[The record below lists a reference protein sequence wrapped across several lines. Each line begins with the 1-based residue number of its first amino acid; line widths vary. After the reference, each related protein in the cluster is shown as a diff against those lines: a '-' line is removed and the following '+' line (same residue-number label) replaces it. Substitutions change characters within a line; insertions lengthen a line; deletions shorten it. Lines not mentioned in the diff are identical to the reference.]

1 MERQHQIKRTLAAP
15 ESIDAV
21 RRLLAEGMHA
31 NRSALVHATCNH
43 FGFVDARGRAQ
54 TAGCV
59 KALRELEHAGHFVLP
74 AAGPRGR
81 RRGQLG
87 SARRLGVPVPEPH
100 DMPALAGD
108 VRGLALVKVQTL
120 EQLRL
125 WNELMA
131 REHPQGAGPL
141 VGAQLRYLIESEH
154 GWLGG
159 LGFAAAALNLADR
172 DRWIGWDAAT
182 RREHLHR
189 VVGMARFL
197 IRRSVR
203 CHNLASR
210 VLGMAARAVAADY
223 ETQYGYRP
231 WLLESFVDTE
241 QFLGTCYQAA
251 NWLAVGHSRGR
262 GRQDRAHQATKSVKA
277 IYVYALAAD
286 WRERMGVPE
295 PRGPEPLHP
304 GEGLDGHEWAQHEF
318 GGADLGDLR
327 LQRRLVECARA
338 LGVQPGR
345 AFCGAASGDVAAV
358 KAYYRF
364 IGLPDAEEAV
374 TMQAM
379 LAPHRQRTLQRMM
392 AQPLVLCVQDG
403 TELNYTNLAQCQ
415 GLGSLG
421 TNQTGARSMG
431 LHLHSTLAL
440 TAEGLPLGV
449 LDASCQ
455 APPARDAD
463 DQRTSAN
470 IPIEEKK
477 TFDWI
482 QGLRQCEQA
491 AARMPQTRL
500 VSVMDREADFFELFD
515 EQRRRDKVDLLVR
528 AKHDRCIN
536 DPLSAEQ
543 RTLFDQVRSGPVMS
557 RLVIAVPRQSSRPKK
572 SKSQA
577 RAGHPKRMAQVQLR
591 HREVVLPPPKHH
603 AGKPALRLWVVHV
616 RETRAPAGAARLEW
630 FLLSTRAI
638 TTVEQA
644 CECLRWYCL
653 RWRIEDWHR
662 VLKSGCRVEA
672 LQHKTATR
680 LKRAI
685 AFNLVIAWRIMLLT
699 LLGRQAPE
707 LPADV
712 LFSDLE
718 IEVLQAYAK
727 KTASNDPYCS
737 ARPSAS

>member
-1 MERQHQIKRTLAAP
+1 MERQHQIKRTLATP

-21 RRLLAEGMHA
+21 RRLLADGMHA
-31 NRSALVHATCNH
+31 NRSALVHATCKH

-54 TAGCV
+54 TSGCG

-81 RRGQLG
+81 RPGQLG

-131 REHPQGAGPL
+131 SEHPQGAGPL
-141 VGAQLRYLIESEH
+141 VGAQLRYLIQSEH

-241 QFLGTCYQAA
+241 QFLGACCQAA
-251 NWLAVGHSRGR
+251 NWLAVGHSQGR
-262 GRQDRAHQATKSVKA
+262 GRQDRGHEKAKSVKA
-277 IYVYALAAD
+277 IYVYALAAN

-295 PRGPEPLHP
+295 PRGPEPLQP
-304 GEGLDGHEWAQHEF
+304 GEGLDGHEWAHNEF

-327 LQRRLVECARA
+327 LQRRLVESARA
-338 LGVQPGR
+338 LGDQPGR

-364 IGLPDAEEAV
+364 IGLPHAEEAV
-374 TMQAM
+374 TMQTM

-403 TELNYTNLAQCQ
+403 TQLNYTNLAQCQ
-415 GLGSLG
+415 GLGALG
-421 TNQTGARSMG
+421 SNQTGARSMG

-440 TAEGLPLGV
+440 TAEGVPLGV
-449 LDASCQ
+449 LDANCQ
-455 APPARDAD
+455 APLARDAD
-463 DQRTSAN
+463 DQRKSAN

-491 AARMPQTRL
+491 AAQMPQTRL

-515 EQRRRDKVDLLVR
+515 EQRRRDRVDLLVR
-528 AKHDRCIN
+528 AKHDR
-536 DPLSAEQ
+536 LTAEQ
-543 RTLFDQVRSGPVMS
+543 RTLFDQVRGGQAKS
-557 RLVIAVPRQSSRPKK
+557 RLDIAVRRQSSRPKK
-572 SKSQA
+572 SKQQA
-577 RAGHPKRMAQVQLR
+577 REGHPKRMAQVQLR
-591 HREVVLPPPKHH
+591 YREVVLPPPTHH
-603 AGKPALRLWVVHV
+603 AGKPPLRLWVVHV
-616 RETRAPAGAARLEW
+616 RQTRAPAGAARLEW

-638 TTVEQA
+638 TSVEQA
-644 CECLRWYCL
+644 SECLRWYCL

-699 LLGRQAPE
+699 LLGREAPE

>member
-15 ESIDAV
+15 EAIDAV
-21 RRLLAEGMHA
+21 QRLLAGGVHA
-31 NRSALVHATCNH
+31 SRSALVHATCSH
-43 FGFVDARGRAQ
+43 FGFVDALGRAQ

-59 KALRELEHAGHFVLP
+59 KALRELEQAGHFVLP

-81 RRGQLG
+81 RPGQIG
-87 SARRLGVPVPEPH
+87 SARRLNAPVPEPH
-100 DMPALAGD
+100 GMPALAGD
-108 VRGLALVKVQTL
+108 VRALALVKVQTL

-131 REHPQGAGPL
+131 CEHPQGAGPL
-141 VGAQLRYLIESEH
+141 VGAQLRYLIQSEH

-182 RREHLHR
+182 RRQHLHR

-197 IRRSVR
+197 IRRSVH

-223 ETQYGYRP
+223 ETQYGWRP

-251 NWLAVGHSRGR
+251 NWLAVGHSQGR
-262 GRQDRAHQATKSVKA
+262 GRQDRGHQAAKSVKA
-277 IYVYALAAD
+277 IYVYALAKD
-286 WRERMGVPE
+286 WRQRMGVPE
-295 PRGPEPLHP
+295 PRGPEPLQP
-304 GEGLDGHEWAQHEF
+304 GQGLDGHEWAQHEF

-327 LQRRLVECARA
+327 LQRRLVESARA

-345 AFCGAASGDVAAV
+345 AFCGAASGELAAV

-364 IGLPDAEEAV
+364 IGLPDAQEAV

-403 TELNYTNLAQCQ
+403 TELNYTSLAQCQ

-431 LHLHSTLAL
+431 LRLHSTLAL

-515 EQRRRDKVDLLVR
+515 EQRRRNKVDLLVR
-528 AKHDRCIN
+528 AKHDR
-536 DPLSAEQ
+536 LTAEDL
-543 RTLFDQVRSGPVMS
+543 TLFDQVRSGPAKS
-557 RLVIAVPRQSSRPKK
+557 RLAIAVPRQSSRPKK

-577 RAGHPKRMAQVQLR
+577 REGHPKRMAQVQLR
-591 HREVVLPPPKHH
+591 YREVVLPPPKHH
-603 AGKPALRLWVVHV
+603 AGKTPLRLWVVHV

-630 FLLSTRAI
+630 FLLSTREI
-638 TTVEQA
+638 TSVAQA
-644 CECLRWYCL
+644 CECLRWYGL

-685 AFNLVIAWRIMLLT
+685 ALNLVIAWRIMLLT
-699 LLGRQAPE
+699 LLGRQAPDI
-707 LPADV
+707 PADV